1 MPDNKDEL
9 LKQQNEE
16 IQKLKKELK
25 AATKPSSM
33 LSVLKSTVRR
43 NVHDFFIR
51 EDKIKSVQEE
61 NKKLKKELE
70 ETKEE
75 RDKTSAQLF
84 AAINLGSDNQE
95 QTVSEEGA
103 TPDDCDAPVFP
114 QTAEE
119 AVREYFGPIDLATL
133 ARQLYP
139 DQSMQHQNPEPE
151 SAAPPK
157 IKDTPI
163 IQEQPDSSV
172 KNEKK
177 PADNIVREPGPS
189 DTTLHPGPNPCSKSG
204 NEGVKPE
211 LPKEK
216 STKQDLS
223 DNQLSM
229 DGRPRPI
236 SGCPSVQR
244 LLDVYVESK
253 TTSTS
258 GEGERKFTESS
269 ELEDGP
275 VQEDINEAPSEDD
288 LPDLTE
294 PPEDLPDISGGSVWD
309 MEEPPTTESQAAQ
322 ESIQISQPGEQAKES
337 LKESPKELIKKELP
351 KKPQKKPAKES
362 SLPLTKAEE
371 KPKQTQKFQE
381 KKIEKSE
388 SGQEIIE
395 KRDAGQQNQTEK
407 IKEKQTELPKTKPQ
421 ARPEPQQNENP
432 TATVIDKN
440 GKKKSKKD
448 KRKNQQQRQEPE
460 IKQEPPKIIPMEQ
473 PPKEIELPD
482 DFGIVMEPEEPEPI
496 ELPDPNENNRNIFD
510 EIFNSDSD
518 NWDDS
523 NI

>member
-33 LSVLKSTVRR
+33 LSVLKSAVRR

-95 QTVSEEGA
+95 QTSFEEGG
-103 TPDDCDAPVFP
+103 TPDDTCDAPVFP

-119 AVREYFGPIDLATL
+119 AVREYFGPVDLAAL

-151 SAAPPK
+151 SSAPPK
-157 IKDTPI
+157 IKDAPI

-177 PADNIVREPGPS
+177 PADNIVYEPGPS
-189 DTTLHPGPNPCSKSG
+189 GSTLHTGSNPRSKSG

-211 LPKEK
+211 LSKEK
-216 STKQDLS
+216 STKQDLL
-223 DNQLSM
+223 DNQ
-229 DGRPRPI
+229 P
-236 SGCPSVQR
+236 
-244 LLDVYVESK
+244 
-253 TTSTS
+253 
-258 GEGERKFTESS
+258 S

-275 VQEDINEAPSEDD
+275 MDINEAPFEDD

-294 PPEDLPDISGGSVWD
+294 LPEDLPDISGGSVWD
-309 MEEPPTTESQAAQ
+309 MEEPPTEPQAEPEAIQVEHTE
-322 ESIQISQPGEQAKES
+322 EPVDKS
-337 LKESPKELIKKELP
+337 LKEFPKEPP
-351 KKPQKKPAKES
+351 KKTQKKPTKEP
-362 SLPLTKAEE
+362 SLPPTKAEE
-371 KPKQTQKFQE
+371 KSKQAPKIQE
-381 KKIEKSE
+381 KKIEKSD
-388 SGQEIIE
+388 SGQKTTE
-395 KRDAGQQNQTEK
+395 KQDAAEQQNQPEK
-407 IKEKQTELPKTKPQ
+407 IKEKQTEPPKSK
-421 ARPEPQQNENP
+421 PQQNENP

-448 KRKNQQQRQEPE
+448 KRKTQQQRQEPE

-473 PPKEIELPD
+473 PPKEVELPD

>member
-119 AVREYFGPIDLATL
+119 AVREYFGPVDLATL

-151 SAAPPK
+151 SSAPSK
-157 IKDTPI
+157 IKDAPI

-177 PADNIVREPGPS
+177 PDDNIVCEPGPS
-189 DTTLHPGPNPCSKSG
+189 DSTLHTGSNPRSKSG
-204 NEGVKPE
+204 NEGVKPA
-211 LPKEK
+211 LSKEK
-216 STKQDLS
+216 SIKQDLS
-223 DNQLSM
+223 DN
-229 DGRPRPI
+229 PP
-236 SGCPSVQR
+236 
-244 LLDVYVESK
+244 
-253 TTSTS
+253 
-258 GEGERKFTESS
+258 S

-275 VQEDINEAPSEDD
+275 MQEDINEAPFEDD

-294 PPEDLPDISGGSVWD
+294 LPEDLPDISGGSVWD
-309 MEEPPTTESQAAQ
+309 MEEPPTEPQAEPEAIQVEHTEEPAD
-322 ESIQISQPGEQAKES
+322 ES
-337 LKESPKELIKKELP
+337 LKKSLKEFPKEPP
-351 KKPQKKPAKES
+351 KKTQKKPTKES
-362 SLPLTKAEE
+362 SLSLTKAEE
-371 KPKQTQKFQE
+371 KPKQTLKSQE
-381 KKIEKSE
+381 KKIEKSD
-388 SGQEIIE
+388 SGQKTTE
-395 KRDAGQQNQTEK
+395 KQDAAEQQNQPEK
-407 IKEKQTELPKTKPQ
+407 IKEKQTEPPKTKPQ

>member
-95 QTVSEEGA
+95 QTVPEEG
-103 TPDDCDAPVFP
+103 TTSDDCDTPVFP

-119 AVREYFGPIDLATL
+119 AAREYFGPVDLAAL

-151 SAAPPK
+151 SSAPPK
-157 IKDTPI
+157 IKDAPI
-163 IQEQPDSSV
+163 IQEQPDSS
-172 KNEKK
+172 
-177 PADNIVREPGPS
+177 
-189 DTTLHPGPNPCSKSG
+189 
-204 NEGVKPE
+204 
-211 LPKEK
+211 KEK
-216 STKQDLS
+216 STKQDLP
-223 DNQLSM
+223 DNQ
-229 DGRPRPI
+229 P
-236 SGCPSVQR
+236 
-244 LLDVYVESK
+244 
-253 TTSTS
+253 
-258 GEGERKFTESS
+258 S

-275 VQEDINEAPSEDD
+275 RDINEAPSEDD

-309 MEEPPTTESQAAQ
+309 MEEPPTEPQAEPEAIQVKYTEEPS
-322 ESIQISQPGEQAKES
+322 EES
-337 LKESPKELIKKELP
+337 LKKSLKEPP
-351 KKPQKKPAKES
+351 KKTQKNPAKDP

-371 KPKQTQKFQE
+371 KSKQAPKIQE
-381 KKIEKSE
+381 KKTEKSD
-388 SGQEIIE
+388 SGQKIVE

>member
-95 QTVSEEGA
+95 QTVSEEGT

-119 AVREYFGPIDLATL
+119 AAREYFGPVDLAAL

-151 SAAPPK
+151 SSAPSK
-157 IKDTPI
+157 IKDAPI
-163 IQEQPDSSV
+163 IQEQPDSS
-172 KNEKK
+172 
-177 PADNIVREPGPS
+177 
-189 DTTLHPGPNPCSKSG
+189 
-204 NEGVKPE
+204 
-211 LPKEK
+211 KEK
-216 STKQDLS
+216 STKQDLP
-223 DNQLSM
+223 DNQ
-229 DGRPRPI
+229 P
-236 SGCPSVQR
+236 
-244 LLDVYVESK
+244 
-253 TTSTS
+253 
-258 GEGERKFTESS
+258 S

-275 VQEDINEAPSEDD
+275 RDINEAPSEDD

-309 MEEPPTTESQAAQ
+309 MEEPPTEPQAEPEAIQVEHTEEPAD
-322 ESIQISQPGEQAKES
+322 ES
-337 LKESPKELIKKELP
+337 LKKSLKEFPKEPP
-351 KKPQKKPAKES
+351 KKTQKKPTKES
-362 SLPLTKAEE
+362 SLSLTKAEE
-371 KPKQTQKFQE
+371 KPKQTLKSQE
-381 KKIEKSE
+381 KKIEKSD
-388 SGQEIIE
+388 SGQKTTE
-395 KRDAGQQNQTEK
+395 KQDAAEQQNQPEK
-407 IKEKQTELPKTKPQ
+407 IKEKQAEPPKTKSQ

-440 GKKKSKKD
+440 GKRKSKKD

-473 PPKEIELPD
+473 PPKEVELPD

>member
-84 AAINLGSDNQE
+84 AAINLGSNNQE
-95 QTVSEEGA
+95 QTSFEEGG
-103 TPDDCDAPVFP
+103 TPGDTCDAPVFP

-119 AVREYFGPIDLATL
+119 AVREYFGPVDLAAL
-133 ARQLYP
+133 ARQVYP
-139 DQSMQHQNPEPE
+139 GQSMQHQNPEPE

-177 PADNIVREPGPS
+177 PDDNIVCEPGPS
-189 DTTLHPGPNPCSKSG
+189 DSTLHTGSNPRSKSS
-204 NEGVKPE
+204 NEGIKPA
-211 LPKEK
+211 LSKEK
-216 STKQDLS
+216 SIKQDLS
-223 DNQLSM
+223 DN
-229 DGRPRPI
+229 PP
-236 SGCPSVQR
+236 
-244 LLDVYVESK
+244 
-253 TTSTS
+253 
-258 GEGERKFTESS
+258 S

-275 VQEDINEAPSEDD
+275 MQEDINEAPFEDD

-294 PPEDLPDISGGSVWD
+294 LPEDLPDISGGSVWD
-309 MEEPPTTESQAAQ
+309 MEEQPTEPQAEPEAIQVEHTEEPAD
-322 ESIQISQPGEQAKES
+322 ES
-337 LKESPKELIKKELP
+337 LKKSLKEFPKEPP
-351 KKPQKKPAKES
+351 KKTQKKPAKEP
-362 SLPLTKAEE
+362 SLPPTKAEE
-371 KPKQTQKFQE
+371 KSKQAPKIQE
-381 KKIEKSE
+381 KKTEKSD
-388 SGQEIIE
+388 SGQKTTE
-395 KRDAGQQNQTEK
+395 KQDAAEQQNQPEK
-407 IKEKQTELPKTKPQ
+407 IKEKQAEPPKTKSQ

-440 GKKKSKKD
+440 GKRKSKKD

-473 PPKEIELPD
+473 PPKEVELPD

>member
-25 AATKPSSM
+25 AATRPSSM

-95 QTVSEEGA
+95 QTMSEEGT
-103 TPDDCDAPVFP
+103 TPDDCDAPIFP

-119 AVREYFGPIDLATL
+119 AVREYFGPVDLAAL

-139 DQSMQHQNPEPE
+139 DQSMQRQHPEPE
-151 SAAPPK
+151 SAAPSK
-157 IKDTPI
+157 IKDTTI
-163 IQEQPDSSV
+163 I
-172 KNEKK
+172 
-177 PADNIVREPGPS
+177 PGYS
-189 DTTLHPGPNPCSKSG
+189 
-204 NEGVKPE
+204 
-211 LPKEK
+211 KEK
-216 STKQDLS
+216 STKQDLP
-223 DNQLSM
+223 DNQ
-229 DGRPRPI
+229 P
-236 SGCPSVQR
+236 
-244 LLDVYVESK
+244 
-253 TTSTS
+253 
-258 GEGERKFTESS
+258 S
-269 ELEDGP
+269 ELENGP
-275 VQEDINEAPSEDD
+275 MQEDINEAPSEDD

-309 MEEPPTTESQAAQ
+309 MEEPPTEPQAEPEAIQMKPQ
-322 ESIQISQPGEQAKES
+322 EEPAKES
-337 LKESPKELIKKELP
+337 LKESPKELP
-351 KKPQKKPAKES
+351 KKTPKKPAKEP
-362 SLPLTKAEE
+362 SLPPTKAEE
-371 KPKQTQKFQE
+371 KSKQAPKIQE
-381 KKIEKSE
+381 KKIEKSD
-388 SGQEIIE
+388 SGQKITE
-395 KRDAGQQNQTEK
+395 KHDAAEQQNQPEK
-407 IKEKQTELPKTKPQ
+407 IKEKQTEPPKTKSQ
-421 ARPEPQQNENP
+421 ARLEPQQNENP

-440 GKKKSKKD
+440 GKRKSKKD

-473 PPKEIELPD
+473 PPKEVELPD

>member
-95 QTVSEEGA
+95 QTSFEEGG
-103 TPDDCDAPVFP
+103 TPGDTCDVPVFP

-119 AVREYFGPIDLATL
+119 AVREYFGPVDLAAL

-139 DQSMQHQNPEPE
+139 DQSMQRQNPEPE
-151 SAAPPK
+151 NTAPSK
-157 IKDTPI
+157 IKDVPI
-163 IQEQPDSSV
+163 IQEQPDSS
-172 KNEKK
+172 
-177 PADNIVREPGPS
+177 
-189 DTTLHPGPNPCSKSG
+189 
-204 NEGVKPE
+204 
-211 LPKEK
+211 KE
-216 STKQDLS
+216 
-223 DNQLSM
+223 NQ
-229 DGRPRPI
+229 P
-236 SGCPSVQR
+236 
-244 LLDVYVESK
+244 
-253 TTSTS
+253 
-258 GEGERKFTESS
+258 S

-351 KKPQKKPAKES
+351 KKPQKKPAKELS
-362 SLPLTKAEE
+362 SPLTKAEE
-371 KPKQTQKFQE
+371 KSKQAPKIQE
-381 KKIEKSE
+381 KKIEKSDNW
-388 SGQEIIE
+388 QKITE
-395 KRDAGQQNQTEK
+395 KHDTAEQQNQTEK
-407 IKEKQTELPKTKPQ
+407 IKEKKAEPPKTKLQ
-421 ARPEPQQNENP
+421 ASPEPQQNENP

-440 GKKKSKKD
+440 GKRKSKKD

-460 IKQEPPKIIPMEQ
+460 IKQEQPKIIPMEQ
-473 PPKEIELPD
+473 PPKEVEPPD

>member
-33 LSVLKSTVRR
+33 LSVLKSAVRR

-95 QTVSEEGA
+95 QTSFEEGG
-103 TPDDCDAPVFP
+103 TPDDTCDAPVFP

-119 AVREYFGPIDLATL
+119 AVREYFGPVDLAAL

-151 SAAPPK
+151 SSAPPK
-157 IKDTPI
+157 IKDAPI

-177 PADNIVREPGPS
+177 PADNIVYEPGPS
-189 DTTLHPGPNPCSKSG
+189 GSTLHTGSNPRSKSG

-211 LPKEK
+211 LSKEK
-216 STKQDLS
+216 STKQDLL
-223 DNQLSM
+223 DNQ
-229 DGRPRPI
+229 P
-236 SGCPSVQR
+236 
-244 LLDVYVESK
+244 
-253 TTSTS
+253 
-258 GEGERKFTESS
+258 S

-275 VQEDINEAPSEDD
+275 MDINEAPFEDD

-294 PPEDLPDISGGSVWD
+294 LPEDLPDISGGSVWD
-309 MEEPPTTESQAAQ
+309 MEEPPTEPEAIQVEHTE
-322 ESIQISQPGEQAKES
+322 EPVDKS
-337 LKESPKELIKKELP
+337 LKEFPKEPP
-351 KKPQKKPAKES
+351 KKTQKKPTKEP
-362 SLPLTKAEE
+362 SLPPTKAEE
-371 KPKQTQKFQE
+371 KSKQAPKIQE
-381 KKIEKSE
+381 KKIEKSD
-388 SGQEIIE
+388 SGQKTTE
-395 KRDAGQQNQTEK
+395 KQDAAEQQNQPEK
-407 IKEKQTELPKTKPQ
+407 IKEKQAEPPKTKSQ

-440 GKKKSKKD
+440 GKRKSKKD

-473 PPKEIELPD
+473 PPKEVELPD

>member
-33 LSVLKSTVRR
+33 LSVLKSAVRR

-95 QTVSEEGA
+95 QTSFEEGG
-103 TPDDCDAPVFP
+103 TPDDTCDAPVFP

-119 AVREYFGPIDLATL
+119 AVREYFGPVDLAAL

-151 SAAPPK
+151 SSAPPK
-157 IKDTPI
+157 IKDAPI

-177 PADNIVREPGPS
+177 PADNIVYEPGPS
-189 DTTLHPGPNPCSKSG
+189 GSTLHTGSNPRSKSG

-211 LPKEK
+211 LSKEK
-216 STKQDLS
+216 STKQDLL
-223 DNQLSM
+223 DNQ
-229 DGRPRPI
+229 P
-236 SGCPSVQR
+236 
-244 LLDVYVESK
+244 
-253 TTSTS
+253 
-258 GEGERKFTESS
+258 S

-275 VQEDINEAPSEDD
+275 MDINEAPFEDD

-294 PPEDLPDISGGSVWD
+294 LPEDLPDISGGSVWD
-309 MEEPPTTESQAAQ
+309 MEEPPTEPQAEPEAIQVEHTE
-322 ESIQISQPGEQAKES
+322 EPVDKS
-337 LKESPKELIKKELP
+337 LKEFPKEPP
-351 KKPQKKPAKES
+351 KKTQKKPTKEP
-362 SLPLTKAEE
+362 SLPPTKAEE
-371 KPKQTQKFQE
+371 KSKQAPKIQE
-381 KKIEKSE
+381 KKIEKSD
-388 SGQEIIE
+388 SGQKITE
-395 KRDAGQQNQTEK
+395 KYDAAEQQRQPEK
-407 IKEKQTELPKTKPQ
+407 IKEKQEEPPKTKPQ

-440 GKKKSKKD
+440 GKRKSKKD

-460 IKQEPPKIIPMEQ
+460 IKQEQPKIIPMEQ
-473 PPKEIELPD
+473 PPKEVEPPD

>member
-33 LSVLKSTVRR
+33 LSVLKSAVRR

-95 QTVSEEGA
+95 QTSFEEGG
-103 TPDDCDAPVFP
+103 TPDDTCDAPVFP

-119 AVREYFGPIDLATL
+119 AVREYFGPVDLAAL

-151 SAAPPK
+151 SSAPPK
-157 IKDTPI
+157 IKDAPI

-177 PADNIVREPGPS
+177 PADNIVYEPGPS
-189 DTTLHPGPNPCSKSG
+189 GSTLHTGSNPRSKSG

-211 LPKEK
+211 LSKEK
-216 STKQDLS
+216 STKQDLL
-223 DNQLSM
+223 DNQ
-229 DGRPRPI
+229 P
-236 SGCPSVQR
+236 
-244 LLDVYVESK
+244 
-253 TTSTS
+253 
-258 GEGERKFTESS
+258 S

-275 VQEDINEAPSEDD
+275 MDINEAPFEDD

-294 PPEDLPDISGGSVWD
+294 LPEDLPDISGGSVWD
-309 MEEPPTTESQAAQ
+309 ILFTFSVFHFDTSKDFIFLQ
-322 ESIQISQPGEQAKES
+322 SLNIS
-337 LKESPKELIKKELP
+337 
-351 KKPQKKPAKES
+351 
-362 SLPLTKAEE
+362 
-371 KPKQTQKFQE
+371 
-381 KKIEKSE
+381 
-388 SGQEIIE
+388 
-395 KRDAGQQNQTEK
+395 
-407 IKEKQTELPKTKPQ
+407 
-421 ARPEPQQNENP
+421 
-432 TATVIDKN
+432 
-440 GKKKSKKD
+440 
-448 KRKNQQQRQEPE
+448 
-460 IKQEPPKIIPMEQ
+460 
-473 PPKEIELPD
+473 
-482 DFGIVMEPEEPEPI
+482 PI
-496 ELPDPNENNRNIFD
+496 LSTLDVSIFD
-510 EIFNSDSD
+510 TSNSVKLIQS
-518 NWDDS
+518 
-523 NI
+523 

>member
-95 QTVSEEGA
+95 QTSFEEGG
-103 TPDDCDAPVFP
+103 TPGDTCDAPVFP

-119 AVREYFGPIDLATL
+119 AVREYFGPVDLAAL
-133 ARQLYP
+133 ARQVYP
-139 DQSMQHQNPEPE
+139 GQSMQHQNPEPE

-177 PADNIVREPGPS
+177 PDDNIVCEPGPS
-189 DTTLHPGPNPCSKSG
+189 DSTLHTGSNPRSKSS
-204 NEGVKPE
+204 NEGIKPA
-211 LPKEK
+211 LSKEK
-216 STKQDLS
+216 SIKQDLS
-223 DNQLSM
+223 DN
-229 DGRPRPI
+229 PP
-236 SGCPSVQR
+236 
-244 LLDVYVESK
+244 
-253 TTSTS
+253 
-258 GEGERKFTESS
+258 S

-275 VQEDINEAPSEDD
+275 MQEDINEAPFEDD

-294 PPEDLPDISGGSVWD
+294 LPEGLPDISGGSVWD
-309 MEEPPTTESQAAQ
+309 MEEQPTEPQAEPEAIQVEHTEEPAD
-322 ESIQISQPGEQAKES
+322 ES
-337 LKESPKELIKKELP
+337 LKKSLKEFPKEPP
-351 KKPQKKPAKES
+351 KKTQKKPAKEP
-362 SLPLTKAEE
+362 SLPPTKAEE
-371 KPKQTQKFQE
+371 KSKQAPKIQE
-381 KKIEKSE
+381 KKTEKSD
-388 SGQEIIE
+388 SGQKTTE
-395 KRDAGQQNQTEK
+395 KQDAAEQQNQPEK
-407 IKEKQTELPKTKPQ
+407 IKEKQAEPPKTKSQ

-440 GKKKSKKD
+440 GKRKSKKD

-473 PPKEIELPD
+473 PPKEVELPD

>member
-95 QTVSEEGA
+95 QTSFEEGG
-103 TPDDCDAPVFP
+103 TPGDTCDVPVFP

-119 AVREYFGPIDLATL
+119 AVREYFGPVDLAAL

-139 DQSMQHQNPEPE
+139 NQSMQRQNPEPE
-151 SAAPPK
+151 NTAPSK
-157 IKDTPI
+157 IKDVPI
-163 IQEQPDSSV
+163 IQEQPDSS
-172 KNEKK
+172 
-177 PADNIVREPGPS
+177 
-189 DTTLHPGPNPCSKSG
+189 
-204 NEGVKPE
+204 
-211 LPKEK
+211 KE
-216 STKQDLS
+216 
-223 DNQLSM
+223 NQ
-229 DGRPRPI
+229 P
-236 SGCPSVQR
+236 
-244 LLDVYVESK
+244 
-253 TTSTS
+253 
-258 GEGERKFTESS
+258 S
-269 ELEDGP
+269 ELEDRP
-275 VQEDINEAPSEDD
+275 TQEDINEAPSEDD
-288 LPDLTE
+288 LPDLNE

-351 KKPQKKPAKES
+351 KKPQKKPAKELS
-362 SLPLTKAEE
+362 SPLTKAEE
-371 KPKQTQKFQE
+371 KSKQAPKIQE
-381 KKIEKSE
+381 KKIEKSDNW
-388 SGQEIIE
+388 QKTAE
-395 KRDAGQQNQTEK
+395 KHDTAEQQNQPEK
-407 IKEKQTELPKTKPQ
+407 IKEKQTEPPKTKLQ
-421 ARPEPQQNENP
+421 ASPEPQQNENP

-440 GKKKSKKD
+440 GKRKSKKD

-473 PPKEIELPD
+473 PPKEVELPD

>member
-95 QTVSEEGA
+95 QTVPEEG
-103 TPDDCDAPVFP
+103 TIPDDCDTPVFP

-119 AVREYFGPIDLATL
+119 AVREYFGPVDLATL

-151 SAAPPK
+151 SSAPPK
-157 IKDTPI
+157 IKDAPI
-163 IQEQPDSSV
+163 IQEQPDSS
-172 KNEKK
+172 K
-177 PADNIVREPGPS
+177 A
-189 DTTLHPGPNPCSKSG
+189 
-204 NEGVKPE
+204 
-211 LPKEK
+211 K
-216 STKQDLS
+216 STKQDLP
-223 DNQLSM
+223 DNQ
-229 DGRPRPI
+229 P
-236 SGCPSVQR
+236 
-244 LLDVYVESK
+244 
-253 TTSTS
+253 
-258 GEGERKFTESS
+258 S

-275 VQEDINEAPSEDD
+275 MQEDINEAPSEDD

-309 MEEPPTTESQAAQ
+309 MEEPPTEPQAEPETIQMKHQ
-322 ESIQISQPGEQAKES
+322 EEPAKES
-337 LKESPKELIKKELP
+337 LKESSKELP
-351 KKPQKKPAKES
+351 KKTQKKPAKDP

-371 KPKQTQKFQE
+371 KSKQAPKIQE
-381 KKIEKSE
+381 KKLEKSD
-388 SGQEIIE
+388 SGQEIVE
-395 KRDAGQQNQTEK
+395 KRDAGQQNQPEK
-407 IKEKQTELPKTKPQ
+407 IKEKQTEPPKTKPQ
-421 ARPEPQQNENP
+421 ASPEPQQNENP

>member
-33 LSVLKSTVRR
+33 FSVLKSAVRR

-95 QTVSEEGA
+95 QTSFEEGG
-103 TPDDCDAPVFP
+103 TPDDTCDAPVFP

-119 AVREYFGPIDLATL
+119 AVREYFGPVDLAAL

-151 SAAPPK
+151 SSAPPK
-157 IKDTPI
+157 IKDAPI

-177 PADNIVREPGPS
+177 PANNIVYEPGPS
-189 DTTLHPGPNPCSKSG
+189 GSTLHTGSNPRSKSG

-211 LPKEK
+211 LSKEK
-216 STKQDLS
+216 STKQDLL
-223 DNQLSM
+223 DN
-229 DGRPRPI
+229 PP
-236 SGCPSVQR
+236 
-244 LLDVYVESK
+244 
-253 TTSTS
+253 
-258 GEGERKFTESS
+258 S

-275 VQEDINEAPSEDD
+275 MQEDINEAPFEDD

-294 PPEDLPDISGGSVWD
+294 LPEDLPDISGGSVWD
-309 MEEPPTTESQAAQ
+309 MEEPPTEPQAEPEAIQVEHTEEPAD
-322 ESIQISQPGEQAKES
+322 ES
-337 LKESPKELIKKELP
+337 LKKSLKEFPKEPP
-351 KKPQKKPAKES
+351 KKTQKKPTKES
-362 SLPLTKAEE
+362 SLSLTKAEE
-371 KPKQTQKFQE
+371 KPKQTLKSQE
-381 KKIEKSE
+381 KKIEKSD
-388 SGQEIIE
+388 SGQKTTE
-395 KRDAGQQNQTEK
+395 KQDAAEQQNQPEK
-407 IKEKQTELPKTKPQ
+407 IKEKQTEPPKSK
-421 ARPEPQQNENP
+421 PQQNENH

-496 ELPDPNENNRNIFD
+496 ELPDPNENNKNIFD

>member
-33 LSVLKSTVRR
+33 LSVLKSAVRR

-163 IQEQPDSSV
+163 IQEQPDSS
-172 KNEKK
+172 
-177 PADNIVREPGPS
+177 
-189 DTTLHPGPNPCSKSG
+189 
-204 NEGVKPE
+204 
-211 LPKEK
+211 KEK
-216 STKQDLS
+216 STKQDLP

-275 VQEDINEAPSEDD
+275 RDINEAPSEDD

-309 MEEPPTTESQAAQ
+309 MEEPPTEPQAEPEAIQVEHTEEPAD
-322 ESIQISQPGEQAKES
+322 ES
-337 LKESPKELIKKELP
+337 LKKSLKEFPKEPP
-351 KKPQKKPAKES
+351 KKTQKKPTKES
-362 SLPLTKAEE
+362 SLSLTKAEE
-371 KPKQTQKFQE
+371 KPKQTLKSQE
-381 KKIEKSE
+381 KKIEKSD
-388 SGQEIIE
+388 SGQKTTE
-395 KRDAGQQNQTEK
+395 KQDAAEQQNQPEK
-407 IKEKQTELPKTKPQ
+407 IKEKQTEPPKSK
-421 ARPEPQQNENP
+421 PQQNENP

-448 KRKNQQQRQEPE
+448 KRKTQQQRQEPE

-473 PPKEIELPD
+473 PPKEVELPD

>member
-75 RDKTSAQLF
+75 RDNTSAQLF

-95 QTVSEEGA
+95 QTSFEEGG
-103 TPDDCDAPVFP
+103 TPGDTCDVPVFP

-119 AVREYFGPIDLATL
+119 AVREYFGPVDLAAL

-139 DQSMQHQNPEPE
+139 DQSMQRQNPEPE
-151 SAAPPK
+151 NTAPSK
-157 IKDTPI
+157 IKDVPI
-163 IQEQPDSSV
+163 IQEQPDSS
-172 KNEKK
+172 
-177 PADNIVREPGPS
+177 
-189 DTTLHPGPNPCSKSG
+189 
-204 NEGVKPE
+204 
-211 LPKEK
+211 KE
-216 STKQDLS
+216 
-223 DNQLSM
+223 NQ
-229 DGRPRPI
+229 P
-236 SGCPSVQR
+236 
-244 LLDVYVESK
+244 
-253 TTSTS
+253 
-258 GEGERKFTESS
+258 S
-269 ELEDGP
+269 ELEDRP
-275 VQEDINEAPSEDD
+275 TQEDINEAPSEDD
-288 LPDLTE
+288 LPDLNE

-351 KKPQKKPAKES
+351 KKPQKKPAKELS
-362 SLPLTKAEE
+362 SPLTKAEE
-371 KPKQTQKFQE
+371 KSKQAPKIQE
-381 KKIEKSE
+381 KKIEKSDNW
-388 SGQEIIE
+388 QKTAE
-395 KRDAGQQNQTEK
+395 KHDTAEQQNQPEK
-407 IKEKQTELPKTKPQ
+407 IKEKQTEPPKTKLQ
-421 ARPEPQQNENP
+421 ASPEPQQNENP

-440 GKKKSKKD
+440 GKRKSKKD

-473 PPKEIELPD
+473 PPKEVELPD

-496 ELPDPNENNRNIFD
+496 ELPDPNENNKNIFD

>member
-33 LSVLKSTVRR
+33 LSVLKSAVRR

-95 QTVSEEGA
+95 QTSFEEGG
-103 TPDDCDAPVFP
+103 TPGDTCDAPVFP

-119 AVREYFGPIDLATL
+119 AVREYFGPVDLAAL

-139 DQSMQHQNPEPE
+139 GQSMQHQNPEPE

-163 IQEQPDSSV
+163 IQEQPDSS
-172 KNEKK
+172 
-177 PADNIVREPGPS
+177 
-189 DTTLHPGPNPCSKSG
+189 
-204 NEGVKPE
+204 
-211 LPKEK
+211 KEK
-216 STKQDLS
+216 STKQDLP
-223 DNQLSM
+223 DNQ
-229 DGRPRPI
+229 P
-236 SGCPSVQR
+236 
-244 LLDVYVESK
+244 
-253 TTSTS
+253 
-258 GEGERKFTESS
+258 S

-275 VQEDINEAPSEDD
+275 RDINEAPSEDD

-309 MEEPPTTESQAAQ
+309 MEEPPTEPQA
-322 ESIQISQPGEQAKES
+322 EPETIQMKHPEEPAKEI
-337 LKESPKELIKKELP
+337 LKESPKELQKRPL
-351 KKPQKKPAKES
+351 KKPAKES

-460 IKQEPPKIIPMEQ
+460 IKQEQPKIIPMEQ
-473 PPKEIELPD
+473 PPKEVELPD

>member
-33 LSVLKSTVRR
+33 LSVLKSAVRR

-95 QTVSEEGA
+95 QTSFEEGG
-103 TPDDCDAPVFP
+103 TPDDTCDAPVFP

-119 AVREYFGPIDLATL
+119 AVREYFGPVDLAAL

-151 SAAPPK
+151 SSAPPK
-157 IKDTPI
+157 IKDAPI

-177 PADNIVREPGPS
+177 PADNIVYEPGPS
-189 DTTLHPGPNPCSKSG
+189 GSTLHTGSNPRSKSG
-204 NEGVKPE
+204 NEGIKPE
-211 LPKEK
+211 LSKEK
-216 STKQDLS
+216 STKQDLL
-223 DNQLSM
+223 DN
-229 DGRPRPI
+229 PP
-236 SGCPSVQR
+236 
-244 LLDVYVESK
+244 
-253 TTSTS
+253 
-258 GEGERKFTESS
+258 S

-275 VQEDINEAPSEDD
+275 MQEDINEAPFEDD

-294 PPEDLPDISGGSVWD
+294 LPEDLPDISGGSVWD
-309 MEEPPTTESQAAQ
+309 MEEPQTEPEA
-322 ESIQISQPGEQAKES
+322 IQVEHTEEPADES
-337 LKESPKELIKKELP
+337 LKKSLKEFPKEPP
-351 KKPQKKPAKES
+351 KKTQKKPTKEP
-362 SLPLTKAEE
+362 SLSLTKAEE
-371 KPKQTQKFQE
+371 KPKQTLKSQE
-381 KKIEKSE
+381 KKIEKSD
-388 SGQEIIE
+388 SGQKTTE
-395 KRDAGQQNQTEK
+395 KQDAAEQQNQPEK
-407 IKEKQTELPKTKPQ
+407 IKEKQTEPPKSK
-421 ARPEPQQNENP
+421 PQQNENP

-448 KRKNQQQRQEPE
+448 KRKTQQQRQEPE

-473 PPKEIELPD
+473 PPKEVELPD

>member
-33 LSVLKSTVRR
+33 LSVLKSAVRR

-95 QTVSEEGA
+95 QTSFEEGG
-103 TPDDCDAPVFP
+103 TPDDTCDAPVFP

-119 AVREYFGPIDLATL
+119 AVREYFGPVDLAAL

-151 SAAPPK
+151 SSAPPK
-157 IKDTPI
+157 IKDAPI

-177 PADNIVREPGPS
+177 PADNIVYEPGPS
-189 DTTLHPGPNPCSKSG
+189 GSTLHTGSNPRSKSG

-211 LPKEK
+211 LSKEK
-216 STKQDLS
+216 STKQDLL
-223 DNQLSM
+223 DNQ
-229 DGRPRPI
+229 P
-236 SGCPSVQR
+236 
-244 LLDVYVESK
+244 
-253 TTSTS
+253 
-258 GEGERKFTESS
+258 S

-275 VQEDINEAPSEDD
+275 MDINEAPFEDD

-294 PPEDLPDISGGSVWD
+294 LPEDLPDISGGSVWD
-309 MEEPPTTESQAAQ
+309 MEEPPTEPQAEPEAIQVEHTE
-322 ESIQISQPGEQAKES
+322 EPVDKS
-337 LKESPKELIKKELP
+337 LKEFPKEPP
-351 KKPQKKPAKES
+351 KKTQKKPTKEP
-362 SLPLTKAEE
+362 SLPPTKAEE
-371 KPKQTQKFQE
+371 KSKQAPKIQE
-381 KKIEKSE
+381 KKIEKSD
-388 SGQEIIE
+388 SGQKTTE
-395 KRDAGQQNQTEK
+395 KQDAAEQQNQPEK
-407 IKEKQTELPKTKPQ
+407 IKEKQAEPPKTKSQ

-440 GKKKSKKD
+440 GNRKSKKD

-473 PPKEIELPD
+473 PPKEVELPD

>member
-33 LSVLKSTVRR
+33 LSVLKSAVRR

-95 QTVSEEGA
+95 QTSFEEGG
-103 TPDDCDAPVFP
+103 TPGDTCDAPVFP

-119 AVREYFGPIDLATL
+119 AVREYFGPVDLAAL
-133 ARQLYP
+133 ARQVYP
-139 DQSMQHQNPEPE
+139 GQSMQHQNPEPE

-177 PADNIVREPGPS
+177 PDDNIVCEPGPS
-189 DTTLHPGPNPCSKSG
+189 DSTLHTGSNPRSKSS
-204 NEGVKPE
+204 NEGIKPA
-211 LPKEK
+211 LSKEK
-216 STKQDLS
+216 SIKQDLS
-223 DNQLSM
+223 DN
-229 DGRPRPI
+229 PP
-236 SGCPSVQR
+236 
-244 LLDVYVESK
+244 
-253 TTSTS
+253 
-258 GEGERKFTESS
+258 S

-275 VQEDINEAPSEDD
+275 MQEDINEAPFEDD

-294 PPEDLPDISGGSVWD
+294 LPEDLPDISGGSVWD
-309 MEEPPTTESQAAQ
+309 MEEQPTEPQAEPEAIQVEHTEEPAD
-322 ESIQISQPGEQAKES
+322 ES
-337 LKESPKELIKKELP
+337 LKKSLKEFPKEPP
-351 KKPQKKPAKES
+351 KKTQKKPAKEP
-362 SLPLTKAEE
+362 SLPPTKAEE
-371 KPKQTQKFQE
+371 KSKQAPKIQE
-381 KKIEKSE
+381 KKTEKSD
-388 SGQEIIE
+388 SGQKTTE
-395 KRDAGQQNQTEK
+395 KQDAAEQQNQPEK
-407 IKEKQTELPKTKPQ
+407 IKEKQAEPPKTKSQ

-440 GKKKSKKD
+440 GKRKSKKD

-473 PPKEIELPD
+473 PPKEVELPD

>member
-95 QTVSEEGA
+95 QTSFEEGGA
-103 TPDDCDAPVFP
+103 PGDTCDAPVFP

-119 AVREYFGPIDLATL
+119 AVREYFGPVDLAAL
-133 ARQLYP
+133 ARQVYP
-139 DQSMQHQNPEPE
+139 GQSMQHQNPEPE

-177 PADNIVREPGPS
+177 PDDNIVCEPGPS
-189 DTTLHPGPNPCSKSG
+189 DSTLHTGSNPRSKSS
-204 NEGVKPE
+204 NEGIKPA
-211 LPKEK
+211 LSKEK
-216 STKQDLS
+216 SIKQDLS
-223 DNQLSM
+223 DN
-229 DGRPRPI
+229 PP
-236 SGCPSVQR
+236 
-244 LLDVYVESK
+244 
-253 TTSTS
+253 
-258 GEGERKFTESS
+258 S

-275 VQEDINEAPSEDD
+275 MQEDINEAPFEDD

-294 PPEDLPDISGGSVWD
+294 LPEDLPDISGGSVWD
-309 MEEPPTTESQAAQ
+309 MEEQPTEPQAEPEAIQVEHTEEPAD
-322 ESIQISQPGEQAKES
+322 ES
-337 LKESPKELIKKELP
+337 LKKSLKEFPKEPP
-351 KKPQKKPAKES
+351 KKTQKKPAKEP
-362 SLPLTKAEE
+362 SLPPTKAEE
-371 KPKQTQKFQE
+371 KSKQAPKIQE
-381 KKIEKSE
+381 KKTEKSD
-388 SGQEIIE
+388 SGQKTTE
-395 KRDAGQQNQTEK
+395 KQDAAEQQNQPEK
-407 IKEKQTELPKTKPQ
+407 IKEKQAEPPKTKSQ

-440 GKKKSKKD
+440 GKRKSKKD

-473 PPKEIELPD
+473 PPKEVELPD

>member
-163 IQEQPDSSV
+163 IQEQPDSS
-172 KNEKK
+172 
-177 PADNIVREPGPS
+177 
-189 DTTLHPGPNPCSKSG
+189 
-204 NEGVKPE
+204 
-211 LPKEK
+211 KEK
-216 STKQDLS
+216 STKQDLP

-275 VQEDINEAPSEDD
+275 RDINEAPSEDD

-309 MEEPPTTESQAAQ
+309 MEEPPTEPQA
-322 ESIQISQPGEQAKES
+322 EPETIQMKHPEEPAKEI
-337 LKESPKELIKKELP
+337 LKESPKELQKRPL
-351 KKPQKKPAKES
+351 KKPAKES

-460 IKQEPPKIIPMEQ
+460 IKQEQPKIIPMEQ
-473 PPKEIELPD
+473 PPKEVEPPD

>member
-43 NVHDFFIR
+43 NIHDFFIR

-95 QTVSEEGA
+95 QTMSEEGT

-119 AVREYFGPIDLATL
+119 AAREYFGPVDLAAL

-151 SAAPPK
+151 SSAPSK
-157 IKDTPI
+157 IKDAPI
-163 IQEQPDSSV
+163 IQEQPDSS
-172 KNEKK
+172 
-177 PADNIVREPGPS
+177 
-189 DTTLHPGPNPCSKSG
+189 
-204 NEGVKPE
+204 
-211 LPKEK
+211 KEK
-216 STKQDLS
+216 STKQDLP
-223 DNQLSM
+223 DNQ
-229 DGRPRPI
+229 P
-236 SGCPSVQR
+236 
-244 LLDVYVESK
+244 
-253 TTSTS
+253 
-258 GEGERKFTESS
+258 S

-275 VQEDINEAPSEDD
+275 RDINEAPSEDD

-309 MEEPPTTESQAAQ
+309 MEEPPTEPQAEPEAIQVEHTEEPAD
-322 ESIQISQPGEQAKES
+322 ES
-337 LKESPKELIKKELP
+337 LKKSLKEFPKEPP
-351 KKPQKKPAKES
+351 KKTQKKPTKES
-362 SLPLTKAEE
+362 SLSLTKAEE
-371 KPKQTQKFQE
+371 KPKQTLKSQE
-381 KKIEKSE
+381 KKIEKSD
-388 SGQEIIE
+388 SGQKTTE
-395 KRDAGQQNQTEK
+395 KQDAAEQQNQPEK
-407 IKEKQTELPKTKPQ
+407 IKEKQTEPPKSK
-421 ARPEPQQNENP
+421 PQQNENP

-448 KRKNQQQRQEPE
+448 KRKTQQQRQEPE

-473 PPKEIELPD
+473 PPKEVELPD

>member
-95 QTVSEEGA
+95 QTSFEEGG
-103 TPDDCDAPVFP
+103 TPGDTCDAPVFP

-119 AVREYFGPIDLATL
+119 AVREYFGPVDLAAL

-139 DQSMQHQNPEPE
+139 GQSMQHQNPEPE

-163 IQEQPDSSV
+163 IQEQPDSS
-172 KNEKK
+172 
-177 PADNIVREPGPS
+177 
-189 DTTLHPGPNPCSKSG
+189 
-204 NEGVKPE
+204 
-211 LPKEK
+211 KEK
-216 STKQDLS
+216 STKQDLP
-223 DNQLSM
+223 DNQ
-229 DGRPRPI
+229 P
-236 SGCPSVQR
+236 
-244 LLDVYVESK
+244 
-253 TTSTS
+253 
-258 GEGERKFTESS
+258 S

-275 VQEDINEAPSEDD
+275 RDINEAPSEDD

-309 MEEPPTTESQAAQ
+309 MEEPPTEPQA
-322 ESIQISQPGEQAKES
+322 EPETIQMKHPEEPAKEI
-337 LKESPKELIKKELP
+337 LKESPKELQKRPL
-351 KKPQKKPAKES
+351 KKPAKES

-440 GKKKSKKD
+440 GKRKSKKD

-473 PPKEIELPD
+473 PPKEVELPD

>member
-33 LSVLKSTVRR
+33 LSVLKNTVRR

-163 IQEQPDSSV
+163 IQEQPDSS
-172 KNEKK
+172 
-177 PADNIVREPGPS
+177 
-189 DTTLHPGPNPCSKSG
+189 
-204 NEGVKPE
+204 
-211 LPKEK
+211 KEK
-216 STKQDLS
+216 STKQDLP
-223 DNQLSM
+223 DN
-229 DGRPRPI
+229 PP
-236 SGCPSVQR
+236 
-244 LLDVYVESK
+244 
-253 TTSTS
+253 
-258 GEGERKFTESS
+258 S

-275 VQEDINEAPSEDD
+275 MQEDINEAPFEDD

-294 PPEDLPDISGGSVWD
+294 LPEDLPDISGGSVWD
-309 MEEPPTTESQAAQ
+309 MEEQPTEPQAEPEAIQVEHTEEPAD
-322 ESIQISQPGEQAKES
+322 ES
-337 LKESPKELIKKELP
+337 LKKSLKEFPKEPP
-351 KKPQKKPAKES
+351 KKTQKKPAKEP
-362 SLPLTKAEE
+362 SLPPTKAEE
-371 KPKQTQKFQE
+371 KSKQAPKIQE
-381 KKIEKSE
+381 KKTEKSD
-388 SGQEIIE
+388 SGQKTTE
-395 KRDAGQQNQTEK
+395 KQDAAEQQNQPEK
-407 IKEKQTELPKTKPQ
+407 IKEKQAEPPKTKSQ

-440 GKKKSKKD
+440 GKRKSKKD

-473 PPKEIELPD
+473 PPKEVELPD

>member
-84 AAINLGSDNQE
+84 AAINLCSDNQE
-95 QTVSEEGA
+95 QTSFEEEG
-103 TPDDCDAPVFP
+103 TPDDTCDVPVFP

-119 AVREYFGPIDLATL
+119 AVREYFGPVDLAAL

-139 DQSMQHQNPEPE
+139 DQSMQRQNPEPE
-151 SAAPPK
+151 NTAPSK
-157 IKDTPI
+157 IKDVPI
-163 IQEQPDSSV
+163 IQEQPDSS
-172 KNEKK
+172 
-177 PADNIVREPGPS
+177 
-189 DTTLHPGPNPCSKSG
+189 
-204 NEGVKPE
+204 
-211 LPKEK
+211 KE
-216 STKQDLS
+216 
-223 DNQLSM
+223 NQ
-229 DGRPRPI
+229 P
-236 SGCPSVQR
+236 
-244 LLDVYVESK
+244 
-253 TTSTS
+253 
-258 GEGERKFTESS
+258 S
-269 ELEDGP
+269 ELEDRP
-275 VQEDINEAPSEDD
+275 TQEDINEAPSEDD
-288 LPDLTE
+288 LPDLNE

-351 KKPQKKPAKES
+351 KKPQKKPAKELS
-362 SLPLTKAEE
+362 SPLTKAEE
-371 KPKQTQKFQE
+371 KSKQAPKIQE
-381 KKIEKSE
+381 KKIEKSDNW
-388 SGQEIIE
+388 QKTAE
-395 KRDAGQQNQTEK
+395 KHDTAEQQNQPEK
-407 IKEKQTELPKTKPQ
+407 IKEKQTEPPKTKLQ
-421 ARPEPQQNENP
+421 ASPEPQQNENP

-440 GKKKSKKD
+440 GKRKSKKD

-473 PPKEIELPD
+473 PPKEVELPD

-496 ELPDPNENNRNIFD
+496 ELPDPNENNKNIFD

>member
-95 QTVSEEGA
+95 QTSFEEGG
-103 TPDDCDAPVFP
+103 TPGDTCDAPVFP

-119 AVREYFGPIDLATL
+119 AVREYFGPVDLAAL
-133 ARQLYP
+133 ARQVYP
-139 DQSMQHQNPEPE
+139 GQSMQHQNPEPE

-177 PADNIVREPGPS
+177 PDDNIVCEPGPS
-189 DTTLHPGPNPCSKSG
+189 DSTLHTGSNPRSKSS
-204 NEGVKPE
+204 NEGIKPA
-211 LPKEK
+211 LSKEK
-216 STKQDLS
+216 SIKQDLS
-223 DNQLSM
+223 DN
-229 DGRPRPI
+229 PP
-236 SGCPSVQR
+236 
-244 LLDVYVESK
+244 
-253 TTSTS
+253 
-258 GEGERKFTESS
+258 S

-275 VQEDINEAPSEDD
+275 MQEDINEAPFEDD

-294 PPEDLPDISGGSVWD
+294 LPEDLPDISGGSVWD
-309 MEEPPTTESQAAQ
+309 MEEQPTEPQAEPEAIQVEHTEEPAD
-322 ESIQISQPGEQAKES
+322 ES
-337 LKESPKELIKKELP
+337 LKKSLKEFPKEPP
-351 KKPQKKPAKES
+351 KKTQKKLAKEP
-362 SLPLTKAEE
+362 SLPPTKAEE
-371 KPKQTQKFQE
+371 KSKQAPKIQE
-381 KKIEKSE
+381 KKTEKSD
-388 SGQEIIE
+388 SGQKTTE
-395 KRDAGQQNQTEK
+395 KQDAAEQQNQPEK
-407 IKEKQTELPKTKPQ
+407 IKEKQAEPPKTKSQ

-440 GKKKSKKD
+440 GKRKSKKD

-473 PPKEIELPD
+473 PPKEVELPD

>member
-95 QTVSEEGA
+95 QTSFEEGG
-103 TPDDCDAPVFP
+103 TPGDTCDVPVFP

-119 AVREYFGPIDLATL
+119 AVREYFGPVDLAAL

-139 DQSMQHQNPEPE
+139 DQSMQRQNPEPE
-151 SAAPPK
+151 NTAPSK
-157 IKDTPI
+157 IKDVPI
-163 IQEQPDSSV
+163 IQEQPDSS
-172 KNEKK
+172 
-177 PADNIVREPGPS
+177 
-189 DTTLHPGPNPCSKSG
+189 
-204 NEGVKPE
+204 
-211 LPKEK
+211 KE
-216 STKQDLS
+216 
-223 DNQLSM
+223 NQ
-229 DGRPRPI
+229 P
-236 SGCPSVQR
+236 
-244 LLDVYVESK
+244 
-253 TTSTS
+253 
-258 GEGERKFTESS
+258 S
-269 ELEDGP
+269 ELEDRP
-275 VQEDINEAPSEDD
+275 TQEDINEAPSEDD
-288 LPDLTE
+288 LPDLNE

-351 KKPQKKPAKES
+351 KKPQKKPAKELS
-362 SLPLTKAEE
+362 SPLTKAEE
-371 KPKQTQKFQE
+371 KSKQAPKIQE
-381 KKIEKSE
+381 KKIEKSDNW
-388 SGQEIIE
+388 QKTAE
-395 KRDAGQQNQTEK
+395 KHDTAEQQNQPEK
-407 IKEKQTELPKTKPQ
+407 IKEKQTEPPKTKLQ
-421 ARPEPQQNENP
+421 ASPEPQQNENP

-440 GKKKSKKD
+440 GKRKSKKD

-473 PPKEIELPD
+473 PPKEVELPD

-496 ELPDPNENNRNIFD
+496 ELPDPNENNKNIFD

-518 NWDDS
+518 NWDDT

>member
-95 QTVSEEGA
+95 QTVSEEGT

-119 AVREYFGPIDLATL
+119 AAREYFGPVDLAAL

-151 SAAPPK
+151 SSAPSK
-157 IKDTPI
+157 IKDAPI
-163 IQEQPDSSV
+163 IQEQPDSS
-172 KNEKK
+172 
-177 PADNIVREPGPS
+177 
-189 DTTLHPGPNPCSKSG
+189 
-204 NEGVKPE
+204 
-211 LPKEK
+211 KEK
-216 STKQDLS
+216 STKQDLP
-223 DNQLSM
+223 DNQ
-229 DGRPRPI
+229 P
-236 SGCPSVQR
+236 
-244 LLDVYVESK
+244 
-253 TTSTS
+253 
-258 GEGERKFTESS
+258 S

-275 VQEDINEAPSEDD
+275 RDINEAPSEDD

-309 MEEPPTTESQAAQ
+309 MEEPPTEPQAEPEAIQVEHTEEPAD
-322 ESIQISQPGEQAKES
+322 ES
-337 LKESPKELIKKELP
+337 LKKSLKEFPKEPP
-351 KKPQKKPAKES
+351 KKTQKKPTKES
-362 SLPLTKAEE
+362 SLSLTKAEE
-371 KPKQTQKFQE
+371 KPKQTLKSQE
-381 KKIEKSE
+381 KKIEKSD
-388 SGQEIIE
+388 SGQKTTE
-395 KRDAGQQNQTEK
+395 KQDAAEQQNQPEK
-407 IKEKQTELPKTKPQ
+407 IKEKQTEPPKSK
-421 ARPEPQQNENP
+421 PQQNENP

-448 KRKNQQQRQEPE
+448 KRKTQQQRQEPE

-473 PPKEIELPD
+473 PPKEVELPD

>member
-33 LSVLKSTVRR
+33 LSVLKSAVRR

-119 AVREYFGPIDLATL
+119 AVREYFGPVDLATL

-157 IKDTPI
+157 TKDTPI
-163 IQEQPDSSV
+163 IQEQPDSS
-172 KNEKK
+172 
-177 PADNIVREPGPS
+177 
-189 DTTLHPGPNPCSKSG
+189 
-204 NEGVKPE
+204 
-211 LPKEK
+211 KEK
-216 STKQDLS
+216 STKQDLP

-275 VQEDINEAPSEDD
+275 MQEDINEAPFEDD

-294 PPEDLPDISGGSVWD
+294 LPEDLPDISGGSVWD
-309 MEEPPTTESQAAQ
+309 MEEPPTEPQAEPEAIQVEHTEEPAD
-322 ESIQISQPGEQAKES
+322 ES
-337 LKESPKELIKKELP
+337 LKKSLKEFPKEPP
-351 KKPQKKPAKES
+351 KKTQKKPTKES
-362 SLPLTKAEE
+362 SLSLTKAEE
-371 KPKQTQKFQE
+371 KPKQTLKSQE
-381 KKIEKSE
+381 KKIEKSD
-388 SGQEIIE
+388 SGQKTTE
-395 KRDAGQQNQTEK
+395 KQDAAEQQNQPEK
-407 IKEKQTELPKTKPQ
+407 IKEKQTEPPKSK
-421 ARPEPQQNENP
+421 PQQNENP

-473 PPKEIELPD
+473 PPKEVELPD

>member
-9 LKQQNEE
+9 LKRQNEE

-95 QTVSEEGA
+95 QTVSEEGT

-119 AVREYFGPIDLATL
+119 AAREYFGPVDLAAL

-157 IKDTPI
+157 IKDAPI

-177 PADNIVREPGPS
+177 PADNIVYEPGPS
-189 DTTLHPGPNPCSKSG
+189 GSTLHTGSNPRSKSG

-211 LPKEK
+211 LSKEK
-216 STKQDLS
+216 STKQDLP
-223 DNQLSM
+223 DNQ
-229 DGRPRPI
+229 P
-236 SGCPSVQR
+236 
-244 LLDVYVESK
+244 
-253 TTSTS
+253 
-258 GEGERKFTESS
+258 S

-275 VQEDINEAPSEDD
+275 RDINEAPSEDD

-309 MEEPPTTESQAAQ
+309 MEEPPTE
-322 ESIQISQPGEQAKES
+322 P
-337 LKESPKELIKKELP
+337 
-351 KKPQKKPAKES
+351 
-362 SLPLTKAEE
+362 
-371 KPKQTQKFQE
+371 
-381 KKIEKSE
+381 
-388 SGQEIIE
+388 
-395 KRDAGQQNQTEK
+395 QTE
-407 IKEKQTELPKTKPQ
+407 
-421 ARPEPQQNENP
+421 PETIQ
-432 TATVIDKN
+432 KN
-440 GKKKSKKD
+440 YQ
-448 KRKNQQQRQEPE
+448 KNC
-460 IKQEPPKIIPMEQ
+460 
-473 PPKEIELPD
+473 
-482 DFGIVMEPEEPEPI
+482 
-496 ELPDPNENNRNIFD
+496 
-510 EIFNSDSD
+510 
-518 NWDDS
+518 
-523 NI
+523 

>member
-95 QTVSEEGA
+95 QTSFEEGG
-103 TPDDCDAPVFP
+103 TPGDTCDAPVFP

-119 AVREYFGPIDLATL
+119 AVREYFGPVDLAAL

-139 DQSMQHQNPEPE
+139 GQSMQHQNPEPE

-163 IQEQPDSSV
+163 IQEQPDSS
-172 KNEKK
+172 
-177 PADNIVREPGPS
+177 
-189 DTTLHPGPNPCSKSG
+189 
-204 NEGVKPE
+204 
-211 LPKEK
+211 KEK
-216 STKQDLS
+216 STKQDLP
-223 DNQLSM
+223 DNQ
-229 DGRPRPI
+229 P
-236 SGCPSVQR
+236 
-244 LLDVYVESK
+244 
-253 TTSTS
+253 
-258 GEGERKFTESS
+258 S

-275 VQEDINEAPSEDD
+275 RDINEAPSEDD

-309 MEEPPTTESQAAQ
+309 MEEPPTEPQA
-322 ESIQISQPGEQAKES
+322 EPETIQMKHPEEPAKEI
-337 LKESPKELIKKELP
+337 LKESPKELQKRPL
-351 KKPQKKPAKES
+351 KKPAKES

>member
-95 QTVSEEGA
+95 QTSFEEGGA
-103 TPDDCDAPVFP
+103 PGDTCDAPVFP

-119 AVREYFGPIDLATL
+119 AVREYFGPVDLAAL

-163 IQEQPDSSV
+163 IQEQPDSS
-172 KNEKK
+172 
-177 PADNIVREPGPS
+177 
-189 DTTLHPGPNPCSKSG
+189 
-204 NEGVKPE
+204 
-211 LPKEK
+211 KEK
-216 STKQDLS
+216 STKQDLP
-223 DNQLSM
+223 DNQ
-229 DGRPRPI
+229 P
-236 SGCPSVQR
+236 
-244 LLDVYVESK
+244 
-253 TTSTS
+253 
-258 GEGERKFTESS
+258 S

-275 VQEDINEAPSEDD
+275 RDINEAPSEDD

-309 MEEPPTTESQAAQ
+309 MEEPPTEPQA
-322 ESIQISQPGEQAKES
+322 EPETIQMKHPEEPAKEI
-337 LKESPKELIKKELP
+337 LKESPKELQKRPL
-351 KKPQKKPAKES
+351 KKPAKES

>member
-95 QTVSEEGA
+95 QTSFEEGGA
-103 TPDDCDAPVFP
+103 PGDTCDAPVFP

-119 AVREYFGPIDLATL
+119 AVREYFGPVDLAAL
-133 ARQLYP
+133 ARQLYQ

-151 SAAPPK
+151 STAPSK
-157 IKDTPI
+157 IKDAPI

-223 DNQLSM
+223 DNQ
-229 DGRPRPI
+229 P
-236 SGCPSVQR
+236 
-244 LLDVYVESK
+244 
-253 TTSTS
+253 
-258 GEGERKFTESS
+258 S

-309 MEEPPTTESQAAQ
+309 MEEPPTEPQAEPEAIQVEHTEEPAD
-322 ESIQISQPGEQAKES
+322 ES
-337 LKESPKELIKKELP
+337 LKKSLKEFPKEPP
-351 KKPQKKPAKES
+351 KKTQKKPTKES
-362 SLPLTKAEE
+362 SLSLTKAEE
-371 KPKQTQKFQE
+371 KPKQTLKSQE
-381 KKIEKSE
+381 KKIEKSD
-388 SGQEIIE
+388 SGQKTTE
-395 KRDAGQQNQTEK
+395 KQDAAEQQNQPEK
-407 IKEKQTELPKTKPQ
+407 IKEKQTEPPKSK
-421 ARPEPQQNENP
+421 PQQNENP

-460 IKQEPPKIIPMEQ
+460 IKQELPKIIPMEQ
-473 PPKEIELPD
+473 PPKEVELPD

>member
-95 QTVSEEGA
+95 QTSFEEGG
-103 TPDDCDAPVFP
+103 TPGDTCDAPVFP

-119 AVREYFGPIDLATL
+119 AVREYFGPVDLAAL
-133 ARQLYP
+133 ARQVYP
-139 DQSMQHQNPEPE
+139 GQSMQHQNPEPE

-177 PADNIVREPGPS
+177 PDDNIVCEPGPS
-189 DTTLHPGPNPCSKSG
+189 DSTLHTGSNPRSKSS
-204 NEGVKPE
+204 NEGIKPA
-211 LPKEK
+211 LSKEK
-216 STKQDLS
+216 SIKQDLS
-223 DNQLSM
+223 DN
-229 DGRPRPI
+229 PP
-236 SGCPSVQR
+236 
-244 LLDVYVESK
+244 
-253 TTSTS
+253 
-258 GEGERKFTESS
+258 S

-275 VQEDINEAPSEDD
+275 MQEDINEAPFEDD

-294 PPEDLPDISGGSVWD
+294 LPEDLPDISGGSVWD
-309 MEEPPTTESQAAQ
+309 MEEQPTEPQAEPEAIQVEHTEEPAD
-322 ESIQISQPGEQAKES
+322 ES
-337 LKESPKELIKKELP
+337 LKKSLKEFPKEPP
-351 KKPQKKPAKES
+351 KKTQKKPAKEP
-362 SLPLTKAEE
+362 SLPPTKAEE
-371 KPKQTQKFQE
+371 KSKQAPKIQE
-381 KKIEKSE
+381 KKTEKSD
-388 SGQEIIE
+388 SGQKTTE
-395 KRDAGQQNQTEK
+395 KQDAAEQQNQPEK
-407 IKEKQTELPKTKPQ
+407 IKEKQAEPPKTKSQ

-460 IKQEPPKIIPMEQ
+460 IKQEQPKIIPMEQ
-473 PPKEIELPD
+473 PPKEVEPPD

>member
-33 LSVLKSTVRR
+33 FSVLKSAVRR

-95 QTVSEEGA
+95 QTSFEEGG
-103 TPDDCDAPVFP
+103 TPDDTCDAPVFP

-119 AVREYFGPIDLATL
+119 AVREYFGPVDLAAL

-151 SAAPPK
+151 SSAPPK
-157 IKDTPI
+157 IKDAPI

-177 PADNIVREPGPS
+177 PANNIVYEPGPS
-189 DTTLHPGPNPCSKSG
+189 GSTLHTGSNPRSKSG

-211 LPKEK
+211 LSKEK
-216 STKQDLS
+216 STKQDLL
-223 DNQLSM
+223 DN
-229 DGRPRPI
+229 PP
-236 SGCPSVQR
+236 
-244 LLDVYVESK
+244 
-253 TTSTS
+253 
-258 GEGERKFTESS
+258 S

-275 VQEDINEAPSEDD
+275 MQEDINEAPFEDD

-294 PPEDLPDISGGSVWD
+294 LPEDLPDISGGSVWD
-309 MEEPPTTESQAAQ
+309 MEEPPTEPQAEPEAIQVEHTEEPAD
-322 ESIQISQPGEQAKES
+322 ES
-337 LKESPKELIKKELP
+337 LKKSLKEFSKEPP
-351 KKPQKKPAKES
+351 KKTQKKPTKES
-362 SLPLTKAEE
+362 SLSLTKAEE
-371 KPKQTQKFQE
+371 KPKQTLKSQE
-381 KKIEKSE
+381 KKIEKSD
-388 SGQEIIE
+388 SGQKTTE
-395 KRDAGQQNQTEK
+395 KQDAAEQQNQPEK
-407 IKEKQTELPKTKPQ
+407 IKEKQAESPKTKSQ

-448 KRKNQQQRQEPE
+448 KRKTQQQRQEPE

-473 PPKEIELPD
+473 PPKEVELPD

>member
-33 LSVLKSTVRR
+33 LSVLKSAVRR

-95 QTVSEEGA
+95 QTSFEEGG
-103 TPDDCDAPVFP
+103 TPDDTCDAPVFP

-119 AVREYFGPIDLATL
+119 AVREYFGPVDLAAL

-151 SAAPPK
+151 SSAPPK
-157 IKDTPI
+157 IKDAPI

-177 PADNIVREPGPS
+177 PADNIVYEPGPS
-189 DTTLHPGPNPCSKSG
+189 GSTLHTGSNPRSKSG

-211 LPKEK
+211 LSKEK
-216 STKQDLS
+216 STKQDLL
-223 DNQLSM
+223 DN
-229 DGRPRPI
+229 PP
-236 SGCPSVQR
+236 
-244 LLDVYVESK
+244 
-253 TTSTS
+253 
-258 GEGERKFTESS
+258 S

-275 VQEDINEAPSEDD
+275 MQEDINEAPFEDD

-294 PPEDLPDISGGSVWD
+294 LPEDLPDISGGSVWD
-309 MEEPPTTESQAAQ
+309 MEEPPTEPQAEPEAIQVEHTE
-322 ESIQISQPGEQAKES
+322 EPVDKS
-337 LKESPKELIKKELP
+337 LKEFPKEPP
-351 KKPQKKPAKES
+351 KKTQKKPTKEP
-362 SLPLTKAEE
+362 SLPPTKAEE
-371 KPKQTQKFQE
+371 KSKQAPKIQE
-381 KKIEKSE
+381 KKIEKSD
-388 SGQEIIE
+388 SGQKTTE
-395 KRDAGQQNQTEK
+395 KQDAAEQQNQPEK
-407 IKEKQTELPKTKPQ
+407 IKEKQAEPPKTKSQ

-440 GKKKSKKD
+440 GKRKSKKD

-473 PPKEIELPD
+473 PPKEVELPD

>member
-33 LSVLKSTVRR
+33 LSVLKSAVRR

-95 QTVSEEGA
+95 QTSFEEGG
-103 TPDDCDAPVFP
+103 TPDDTCDAPVFP

-119 AVREYFGPIDLATL
+119 AVREYFGPVDLAAL

-151 SAAPPK
+151 SSAPPK
-157 IKDTPI
+157 IKDAPI

-177 PADNIVREPGPS
+177 PADNIVYEPGPS
-189 DTTLHPGPNPCSKSG
+189 GSTLHTGSNPRSKSG

-211 LPKEK
+211 LSKEK
-216 STKQDLS
+216 STKQDLL

-275 VQEDINEAPSEDD
+275 MDINEAPFEDD

-294 PPEDLPDISGGSVWD
+294 LPEDLPDISGGSVWD
-309 MEEPPTTESQAAQ
+309 MEEPPTEPQAEPEAIQVEHTE
-322 ESIQISQPGEQAKES
+322 EPVDKS
-337 LKESPKELIKKELP
+337 LKEFPKEPP
-351 KKPQKKPAKES
+351 KKTQKKPTKEP
-362 SLPLTKAEE
+362 SLPPTKAEE
-371 KPKQTQKFQE
+371 KSKQAPKIQE
-381 KKIEKSE
+381 KKIEKSD
-388 SGQEIIE
+388 SGQKTTE
-395 KRDAGQQNQTEK
+395 KQDAAEQQNQPEK
-407 IKEKQTELPKTKPQ
+407 IKEKQAEPPKTKSQ

-440 GKKKSKKD
+440 GKRKSKKD

-473 PPKEIELPD
+473 PPKEVELPD